1 MNRVYNFSAGPSM
14 LPVPVLQKAQ
24 ADLLDYHGSGM
35 SVMEMSHRS
44 KWFDEIIQNTEAG
57 IRKVLNVPD
66 NYKIGFFQGGAT
78 QQFAMVPLNFMT
90 TGTADYLVTGNFSKK
105 AAEEAAKFGT
115 ARIAASSK
123 DKNFTYIP
131 DVKAIAYDPNASYI
145 HICQNNTI
153 FGTTYKDVPQV
164 DGIPLVADMSSM
176 IFSEPTDVSKYGC
189 IYFGVQKNVAPAGM
203 AIAIIRDDL
212 LGKSAKGIPAE
223 KIPTMMNYTPLLDK
237 DSMYNTPP
245 CWCIYMT
252 GLVMDY
258 LQNEVGGL
266 EEMAKINHA
275 KAKVLYDYLDG
286 QDFYNNP
293 VQPEYRSMMNVT
305 FTSPNPD
312 MDKKFCAAATEAG
325 FVNLKGHRLVGG
337 MRSSIYNA
345 MPAQGVN
352 DLVDFMEK
360 FRKENA

>member
-189 IYFGVQKNVAPAGM
+189 IYFGVQKNVAPAGLTIVIVREDM
-203 AIAIIRDDL
+203 
-212 LGKSAKGIPAE
+212 LGNVNPIT
-223 KIPTMMNYTPLLDK
+223 PTMCDYTINAEAK
-237 DSMYNTPP
+237 SMHNTPP
-245 CWCIYMT
+245 CWCIYICK
-252 GLVMDY
+252 LVMDW
-258 LQNEVGGL
+258 LLENGGL
-266 EEMAKINHA
+266 EARKAINEK
-275 KAKVLYDYLDG
+275 KAALLYDCLDHS
-286 QDFYNNP
+286 DFYTTTIEP
-293 VQPEYRSMMNVT
+293 GSRSKMNVRFNT
-305 FTSPNPD
+305 PNAD
-312 MDKKFCAAATEAG
+312 LDAKFVKESVAAG
-325 FVNLKGHRLVGG
+325 MSNLKAHRSTGG
-337 MRSSIYNA
+337 LRASIYNC
-345 MPAQGVN
+345 MPIEGVEY
-352 DLVDFMEK
+352 LVEFMKK
-360 FRKENA
+360 FEAENK